1 LTELHLDG
9 TTILVSTPYMDEA
22 DRCSRVGLM
31 YEGEL
36 IICDSPQK
44 IRDQLEGDLIELVPQ
59 DWQKAQG
66 HMASLPGVLE
76 VQTYGEAFHLLVDD
90 GEKRLPQIE
99 QVLSE
104 KDIPYESIRQATAR
118 MEEAFI
124 SLVRRMEDVSE
135 QGPIQGDS

>member
-66 HMASLPGVLE
+66 HMANLPGVLE

-90 GEKRLPQIE
+90 GEKRLAQIE

-124 SLVRRMEDVSE
+124 SLVRRMEDVPE
-135 QGPIQGDS
+135 QGPVQGDS